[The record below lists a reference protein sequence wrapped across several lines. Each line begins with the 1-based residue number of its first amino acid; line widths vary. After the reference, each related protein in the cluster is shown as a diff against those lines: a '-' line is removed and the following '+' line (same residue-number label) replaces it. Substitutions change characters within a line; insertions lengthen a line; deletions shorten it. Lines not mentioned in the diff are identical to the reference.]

1 MSLQNAAAGPA
12 NPQHRREGDIPQE
25 IPRDRWGRPKI
36 MLPGDDSG
44 LGKAYTRAST
54 LGGALEDQTNLGEWK
69 KRVVA
74 YGMARRRDLVLAAAS
89 VSSWDGLED
98 KKRLAEIAEQAMQSA
113 EAGAAATIGT
123 ALHAL
128 ADRMDKGEPIPDI
141 GEDRYAL
148 DAYAELRRHFKVHA
162 IEQFLVCDELEV
174 AGTTDRV
181 LSPLAPMPVTDREGR
196 PVLDE
201 HGKPVVIMPED
212 RLIDDL
218 KTSSTADYFGIK
230 FAVQLAVYAHGVP
243 YQHGRG
249 RYDWPDGIAPRTD
262 WGLIMH
268 VPSGGSSAQP
278 YWVNLREGWELAK
291 LAVRVREERKRK
303 DLVVAAELPRPSFAE
318 HGESGQKVG
327 LLSLIDA
334 EPAGPDLKDRLLTL
348 WRQHTSTWTDQHT
361 VRVRERLG
369 AS

>member
-1 MSLQNAAAGPA
+1 MSLENAAAGPA
-12 NPQHRREGDIPQE
+12 NPQHRREGDIPVE

-36 MLPGDDSG
+36 MLPGDTSG

-74 YGMARRRDLVLAAAS
+74 YGLSRRRDLILAAAS
-89 VSSWDGLED
+89 VPTWDGLDD
-98 KKRLAEIAEQAMQSA
+98 KKRLAEIAEQAMSSA
-113 EAGAAATIGT
+113 EANAAATMGT

-128 ADRMDKGEPIPDI
+128 ADRLDKGEPIPDI

-148 DAYAELRRHFKVHA
+148 DAYTELRRHFTVHA

-181 LSPLAPMPVTDREGR
+181 LSPLGIMTAPDGTKIG
-196 PVLDE
+196 
-201 HGKPVVIMPED
+201 PED

-230 FAVQLAVYAHGVP
+230 FCVQLAVYSRGVP
-243 YQHGRG
+243 YVHGKG
-249 RYDWPDGIAPRTD
+249 RLPWPDGIAPRQD

-268 VPSGGSSAQP
+268 VPSGGSAAQL
-278 YWVNLREGWELAK
+278 YWVDLALGWELAK
-291 LAVRVREERKRK
+291 LAADVREWRKHK
-303 DLVVAAELPRPSFAE
+303 GLVVAAELPRPAFAE
-318 HGESGQKVG
+318 HGESGEMVG
-327 LLSLIDA
+327 LLRLIES
-334 EPAGPDLKDRLLTL
+334 EPAGPDLRDRLTAL
-348 WRQHTSTWTDQHT
+348 WSQHARVWTDQHT
-361 VRVRERLG
+361 AAVQARLA

>member
-1 MSLQNAAAGPA
+1 MGLQNAAAGPA

-113 EAGAAATIGT
+113 EAGAAATVGT
-123 ALHAL
+123 AIHAL
-128 ADRMDKGEPIPDI
+128 ADRLDKGEPIPDI

-148 DAYAELRRHFKVHA
+148 DAYTELRRHFTVHA

-181 LSPLAPMPVTDREGR
+181 LSPLGVMTAPDGTKIG
-196 PVLDE
+196 
-201 HGKPVVIMPED
+201 PED

-361 VRVRERLG
+361 AAVRERLE